1 MFNNKRLRVFAAVCA
16 LLVLAIPA
24 ALHAAEGE
32 GWIVFDCNRPN
43 PQATEASYWDI
54 WKLNPDATNVNEQ
67 GCDLYGDPLTTDPAN
82 EWDPTYSVEDQSVVF
97 VSDKSGWPNLW
108 KVSIDGG
115 YPSGL
120 VFGQYCAV
128 DPCYSFDGAKIAY
141 TSNQTGNWEIYT
153 MNSDGSNKTN
163 ITNYAGADDR
173 SPCFSTDGSKVYFI
187 SNRDAAEV
195 GDWEIY
201 VVASDG
207 GGTQEKAIINSS
219 GQALLLDYTEHDP
232 CTSPTDDNIIVFTT
246 NVATPTYTD
255 PGIIDEAD
263 RINFELF
270 SYNFTTRDTNRLTAS
285 WNEYIGYDD
294 KGNPYNAAQ
303 LWNSSMP
310 CFSPDGQ
317 RIAWSADNWTGTGWM
332 GSFEERPYTDY
343 DYESYWKPIGMGQGS
358 DHQIWIMDKDEDHH
372 YWFPPSFWGW
382 DNENEKPTPYG
393 GYSVGPGHQH
403 HKHYNPSWDY
413 KP

>member
-24 ALHAAEGE
+24 ALHAAEGDT
-32 GWIVFDCNRPN
+32 WIVFDCNRPN
-43 PQATEASYWDI
+43 PEATEASYWDI
-54 WKLNPDATNVNEQ
+54 WKLDPD
-67 GCDLYGDPLTTDPAN
+67 GDGSQSDDSLFGVPLTTDPAN

-128 DPCYSFDGAKIAY
+128 DPCYSFDGARIAY
-141 TSNQTGNWEIYT
+141 ASNETGNWEIYT
-153 MNSDGSNKTN
+153 MNADGGNKTN
-163 ITNYAGADDR
+163 ISNYAGADDR
-173 SPCFSTDGSKVYFI
+173 SPCFSKDGDKVYFI
-187 SNRDAAEV
+187 SNRDAGQI

-201 VVASDG
+201 VVNSDG
-207 GGTQEKAIINSS
+207 GGTQQKAIVNSS
-219 GQALLLDYTEHDP
+219 EQALLLDYTEHDP

-317 RIAWSADNWTGTGWM
+317 RIAWSADNWTPTLWSNLYNSWKRPAN
-332 GSFEERPYTDY
+332 GS
-343 DYESYWKPIGMGQGS
+343 I
-358 DHQIWIMDKDEDHH
+358 HQIWIRNTDDLPDEHEN
-372 YWFPPSFWGW
+372 WFSPTFWGW
-382 DNENEKPTPYG
+382 DGSKPNPYASSG
-393 GYSVGPGHQH
+393 GHQA
-403 HKHYNPSWDY
+403 HKHYNPSWDWLE
-413 KP
+413 PQE